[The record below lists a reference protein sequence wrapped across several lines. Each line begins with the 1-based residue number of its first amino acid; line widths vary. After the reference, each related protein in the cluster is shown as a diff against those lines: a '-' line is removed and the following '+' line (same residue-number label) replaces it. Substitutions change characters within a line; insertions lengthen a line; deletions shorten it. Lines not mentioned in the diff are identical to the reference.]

1 MLPSQAWVLLSLLE
15 QTPEEKNWFLGRSV
29 GAVGVHAPIHSRL
42 LKSRPSKAQSNGRP
56 NTVASSYVPAE
67 TPAGP
72 DAARRGIRP
81 RQLDA
86 ARIPRRLAPGNP
98 HANTLRAMPDLSWAS
113 REAGRFDQS
122 QFLID
127 WPASQAICPAGHTS
141 RDWLQI
147 PDRHG
152 KPSLRVRFPL
162 AVCRPCPLHAQCTSV
177 AAKVLRLRPDEATN
191 TALVAA
197 RKRQETPAFW
207 KQYATR
213 ARIEGTVAQAVR
225 ICEMRRARYIGLK
238 KLRLQAFF
246 TATAINMLRACAW
259 LANGTHDSTSLSR
272 FARLVSAGKAV
283 AA

>member
-1 MLPSQAWVLLSLLE
+1 MWMQRFSLGVRATITLTSWDQLCLSL
-15 QTPEEKNWFLGRSV
+15 R
-29 GAVGVHAPIHSRL
+29 
-42 LKSRPSKAQSNGRP
+42 
-56 NTVASSYVPAE
+56 
-67 TPAGP
+67 
-72 DAARRGIRP
+72 
-81 RQLDA
+81 
-86 ARIPRRLAPGNP
+86 
-98 HANTLRAMPDLSWAS
+98 WAS
-113 REAGRFDQS
+113 REAGHFDQS

-127 WPASQAICPAGHTS
+127 WQARQVVCPAGHTS

-213 ARIEGTVAQAVR
+213 AGIEGTVAQAVR
-225 ICEMRRARYIGLK
+225 TCEMRRARYIGLK

-246 TATAINMLRACAW
+246 TATAINVLRACAW
-259 LANGTHDSTSLSR
+259 LANGIHASTPVSR
-272 FARLVSAGKAV
+272 FARLVASAQSAAV
-283 AA
+283 A